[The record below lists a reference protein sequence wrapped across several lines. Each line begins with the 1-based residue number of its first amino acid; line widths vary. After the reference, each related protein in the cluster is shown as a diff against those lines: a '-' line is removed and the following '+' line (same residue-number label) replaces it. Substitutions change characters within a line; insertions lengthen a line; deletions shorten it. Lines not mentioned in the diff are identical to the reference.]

1 MNGTGVI
8 GLEGQTPPKRQ
19 IFPQEWE
26 VRTIVPGSV
35 NSELLLPEMPV
46 VHGGAVTIFDF
57 GDFTIKSF
65 RISDGRLALEV
76 RQTGLRP
83 PANSAARRICVWIL
97 RGCCG
102 SSIVTIRGLQC

>member
-65 RISDGRLALEV
+65 RISDGRLLWRYG
-76 RQTGLRP
+76 RQGSGP
-83 PANSAARRICVWIL
+83 RRIP
-97 RGCCG
+97 RPDGYACG
-102 SSIVTIRGLQC
+102 FCGDVVDRR